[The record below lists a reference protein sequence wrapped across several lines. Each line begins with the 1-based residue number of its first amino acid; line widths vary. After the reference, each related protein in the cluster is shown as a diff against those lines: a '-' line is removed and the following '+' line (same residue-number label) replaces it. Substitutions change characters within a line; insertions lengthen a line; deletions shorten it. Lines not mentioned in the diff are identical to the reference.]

1 MRAIATGLTPN
12 TTLCIS
18 LSGRPGITGTRF
30 HNWLYDALG
39 LDYVYKAFT
48 TTDIT
53 AAIAGVR
60 GLGIRGCAVSMPWK
74 SDVIALV
81 DELDAS
87 ARAIDSVNTIVNTD
101 GHLVAYTTDY
111 RAVASLLA
119 SRRVPRERPVALLG
133 AGGMAKATA
142 AALRDGGFADVT
154 VIARNARAGAELAG
168 RHGYGWAAE
177 LGALRPTTLI
187 NCTPVGMA
195 GGPEASQLPVAPDA
209 VAAAQVVFDMVP
221 MPARTPLI
229 EAARSHGAT
238 VITGAEVM
246 SLQALEQFVLYTG
259 VRPDPALVAEATA
272 FSRLPG

>member
-1 MRAIATGLTPN
+1 MREIATGLTKD

-18 LSGRPGITGTRF
+18 LSGRPGNTGTRF

-39 LDYVYKAFT
+39 LDFVYKAFT
-48 TTDIT
+48 TTDIA

-101 GHLVAYTTDY
+101 GRLVAHNTDY
-111 RAVASLLA
+111 VAVASLLA
-119 SRRVPRERPVALLG
+119 SHRVPADRAAAVLG
-133 AGGMAKATA
+133 SGGMAKATV
-142 AALRDGGFADVT
+142 AALRDAGFGDVT
-154 VIARNARAGAELAG
+154 VVARNEASGAALAQ
-168 RHGYGWAAE
+168 RYGCAWAPE
-177 LGALRPTTLI
+177 LGDVRPATLV

-195 GGPEASQLPVAPDA
+195 GGPEASDLPVPVDA
-209 VAAAQVVFDMVP
+209 VAAADVVFDMVP

-229 EAARSHGAT
+229 EAADARGKT
-238 VITGAEVM
+238 IITGAEVM

-272 FSRLPG
+272 FSRLS